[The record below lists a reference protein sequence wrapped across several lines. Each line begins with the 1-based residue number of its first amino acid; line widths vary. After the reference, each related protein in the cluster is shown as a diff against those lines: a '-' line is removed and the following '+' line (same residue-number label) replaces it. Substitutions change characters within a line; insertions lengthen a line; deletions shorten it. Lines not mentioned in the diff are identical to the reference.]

1 MLKTLSK
8 CIRQYKN
15 VSILTPIFIALE
27 VVMEAFIVF
36 IVRDLINLM
45 SQEGGMNASDIEQ
58 VWQIAIQLVVMA
70 IISLACG
77 VANGLTGA
85 KASAGFAANLRHDL
99 FHKIQDFS
107 FENIDSFQASSL
119 ITRLTTD
126 VTNLQ
131 MAYQMI
137 LRITIRVPLQMIFSI
152 VMAFSINA
160 ELSWLFVVIVP
171 ILGFALFG
179 IAKHVMPI
187 FNKLFKKY
195 DKLNNSVQE
204 NIKGIRVVKSYVRE
218 DYEIEKF
225 NKASDELCNDFT
237 KAEKILA
244 LNSPIMQTCIQTSV
258 LLISYLSA
266 KTICT
271 HTNIFS
277 DAPSSMGIG
286 DYSSLITYGVQ
297 MLSGMMMLSFIFV
310 MMSMS
315 VECARRVCEVL
326 NTQSNL
332 HNPLN
337 PVMEVSDGSIEF
349 KNVSFKYNADAE
361 KYALYDIDLKIKSG
375 MTVGIIGGTGS
386 SKTTLVNL
394 ISRLYDATEGEI
406 LVGGLNVKEYDL
418 ETLRNQVAVVLQKN
432 VLFSGSIADNLR
444 WGKKDAT
451 QEELEEACRLA
462 QAAEFIESF
471 PNKYETHIEQGG
483 TNVSG
488 GQKQRLCIARALL
501 KNPKILI
508 LDDSTSAVDT
518 KTDALI
524 RKGFKEFIPET
535 TKIIIAQRIAS
546 VEESDLIIVLDN
558 GTINGLGTH
567 EELLANNQI
576 YQEVY
581 YSQNKVGDNN
591 ATK

>member
-8 CIRQYKN
+8 CIRQYKK
-15 VSILTPIFIALE
+15 VSILTPLFIALE

-45 SQEGGMNASDIEQ
+45 SQEGGMSASDIDQ
-58 VWQIAIQLVVMA
+58 VWKIAFQLVIMA

-85 KASAGFAANLRHDL
+85 KASAGFAANVRHDL

-107 FENIDSFQASSL
+107 FENIDSFQTSSL

-126 VTNLQ
+126 VMNLQ

-160 ELSWLFVVIVP
+160 ELSWFFVIVVP
-171 ILGFALFG
+171 VLGFALFG
-179 IAKHVMPI
+179 IAKYVMPI
-187 FNKLFKKY
+187 FTRLFKKY

-218 DYEIEKF
+218 EYEIEKF

-244 LNSPIMQTCIQTSV
+244 LNNPIMQVCIQTSV
-258 LLISYLSA
+258 LFISYLSA

-271 HTNIFS
+271 HTNIFN
-277 DAPSSMGIG
+277 DLPSKMGVG
-286 DYSSLITYGVQ
+286 DFSSLITYGVQ

-315 VECARRVCEVL
+315 IECAHRVCEVL
-326 NTQSNL
+326 NTKSNL
-332 HNPLN
+332 TNPIN

-349 KNVSFKYNADAE
+349 KNVSFKYHIDAE

-394 ISRLYDATEGEI
+394 ISRLYDVTEGEV

-432 VLFSGSIADNLR
+432 VLFSGSIAENLR
-444 WGKKDAT
+444 WGNKEAT
-451 QEELEEACRLA
+451 QVELEEACRLA

-471 PNKYETHIEQGG
+471 PDKYETHIEQGG

-501 KNPKILI
+501 KQPKILI

-524 RKGFKEFIPET
+524 RKGFKEFIPNT

-567 EELLANNQI
+567 DELLATNQI

-581 YSQNKVGDNN
+581 YSQNKVGDVD